1 MCLVEKV
8 GLAGQRIRFHKAF
21 FLPYKIK
28 KNYKADFQFSMAAIA
43 GKDMMSASPNYDS
56 HLQ

>member
-1 MCLVEKV
+1 MESNVFFTLGV
-8 GLAGQRIRFHKAF
+8 FF
-21 FLPYKIK
+21 PFLPYKIK